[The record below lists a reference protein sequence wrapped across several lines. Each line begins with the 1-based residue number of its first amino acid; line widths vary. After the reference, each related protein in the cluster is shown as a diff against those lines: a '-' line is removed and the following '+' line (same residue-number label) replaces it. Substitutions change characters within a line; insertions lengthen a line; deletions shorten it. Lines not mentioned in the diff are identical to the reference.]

1 MAAVSRTRSA
11 PAKKKRRSV
20 TRTRSARAL
29 RLLALGVVV
38 FAGFLYYQPLA
49 SYLERREALAQ
60 RSEEVAALRARKRE
74 LERRLA
80 ASKSPEALAREARRL
95 GLVKEGERLFIVK
108 GVEAWKRARAA
119 TIDRGDR

>member
-1 MAAVSRTRSA
+1 VAR
-11 PAKKKRRSV
+11 PAKSPKRKPQKKP
-20 TRTRSARAL
+20 RSARAL

-38 FAGFLYYQPLA
+38 LAGFLYYQPLA
-49 SYLERREALAQ
+49 SYLERREALAR
-60 RSEEVAALRARKRE
+60 RSDEVAALRARKSE
-74 LERRLA
+74 LERRLE

-108 GVEAWKRARAA
+108 GVEAWKRARGA

>member
-1 MAAVSRTRSA
+1 MARATRPSQ
-11 PAKKKRRSV
+11 AKEKRRKP
-20 TRTRSARAL
+20 RSARAL

-49 SYLERREALAQ
+49 SYLERRDALSV
-60 RSEEVAALRARKRE
+60 RSEQVAVLRARKQE
-74 LERRLA
+74 LEQRLE

-108 GVEAWKRARAA
+108 GVEAWKRARGA

>member
-1 MAAVSRTRSA
+1 MARQTQTRSVR
-11 PAKKKRRSV
+11 KKRRKS
-20 TRTRSARAL
+20 RSARAL

-38 FAGFLYYQPLA
+38 FAGFLYYQPLT
-49 SYLERREALAQ
+49 SYLERREALAK
-60 RSEEVAALRARKRE
+60 RSDEVATLRARKRE
-74 LERRLA
+74 LERRLE

-108 GVEAWKRARAA
+108 GVEAWKKARAA

>member
-1 MAAVSRTRSA
+1 V
-11 PAKKKRRSV
+11 RRP
-20 TRTRSARAL
+20 RSARAL
-29 RLLALGVVV
+29 RLLALGVIV

-49 SYLERREALAQ
+49 SYLERRDALAH
-60 RSEEVAALRARKRE
+60 RSDEVAALRERKLE
-74 LERRLA
+74 LERRLE

-108 GVEAWKRARAA
+108 GVDAWRRAREA

>member
-1 MAAVSRTRSA
+1 MARAN
-11 PAKKKRRSV
+11 KKRSKQKPRSV
-20 TRTRSARAL
+20 RAL

-38 FAGFLYYQPLA
+38 FAGFLYYQPLS
-49 SYLERREALAQ
+49 SYLQRRDALAQ
-60 RSEEVAALRARKRE
+60 RSKEVAVLREHKRE

-95 GLVKEGERLFIVK
+95 GLVREGEHLFIIK
-108 GVEAWKRARAA
+108 GVDAWKRARDA

>member
-1 MAAVSRTRSA
+1 M
-11 PAKKKRRSV
+11 AKKKQRVTRRRSLGL
-20 TRTRSARAL
+20 L
-29 RLLALGVVV
+29 RLLVLGVLA
-38 FAGFLYYQPLA
+38 FAAFLYYQPLS

-60 RSEEVAALRARKRE
+60 RSDEVAVLRARRRE

-95 GLVKEGERLFIVK
+95 GLVKEGEHLFIVK
-108 GVEAWKRARAA
+108 GVEAWKRARGA

>member
-1 MAAVSRTRSA
+1 MARLGRTRSVHR
-11 PAKKKRRSV
+11 P
-20 TRTRSARAL
+20 RSARAL
-29 RLLALGVVV
+29 RLLAVGVVV
-38 FAGFLYYQPLA
+38 LAGFLYSQPLA

-60 RSEEVAALRARKRE
+60 RSDDVAALRARKRE
-74 LERRLA
+74 LELRLE

-108 GVEAWKRARAA
+108 GVEAWKRARGA

>member
-1 MAAVSRTRSA
+1 MARAT
-11 PAKKKRRSV
+11 KKKRSKQKPRSV
-20 TRTRSARAL
+20 RAL

-38 FAGFLYYQPLA
+38 FAGFLYYQPLS
-49 SYLERREALAQ
+49 SYLQRRDALAQ
-60 RSEEVAALRARKRE
+60 RSKEVAVLREHKRE

-95 GLVKEGERLFIVK
+95 GLVKEGEHLFIIK
-108 GVEAWKRARAA
+108 GVDAWKRARDA